1 MFDGSQEDENDPSLI
16 SDEDYEAIEAL
27 VDKVEHMMI
36 NIGCPVSVEPMLWS
50 IVSRKVK
57 YWQAEDN
64 IETEDIKKYVFD
76 EETER
81 YKEIVTKKGFKK
93 GKQLKS
99 ASDKSIVAN
108 IDGYY
113 HIAREKRILKGHFR
127 WNNRGYILSRPATD
141 ALRIFLETEF

>member
-1 MFDGSQEDENDPSLI
+1 
-16 SDEDYEAIEAL
+16 
-27 VDKVEHMMI
+27 
-36 NIGCPVSVEPMLWS
+36 
-50 IVSRKVK
+50 VK

-141 ALRIFLETEF
+141 AIRIFLETEF